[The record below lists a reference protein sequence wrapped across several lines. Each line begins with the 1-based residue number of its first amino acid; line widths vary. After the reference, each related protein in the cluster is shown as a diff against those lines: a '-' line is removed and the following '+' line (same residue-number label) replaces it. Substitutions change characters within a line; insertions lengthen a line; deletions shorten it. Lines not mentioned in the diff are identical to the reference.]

1 MSQPDR
7 ERAIITARG
16 LFRLPEECVRDVA
29 DAMLE
34 FASQE
39 AEWWVEDL
47 TLAGH
52 FLEGKDAHLRKRA
65 AELRSQKSK
74 P

>member
-7 ERAIITARG
+7 ERAITTARG

-34 FASQE
+34 FA
-39 AEWWVEDL
+39 AEYLD
-47 TLAGH
+47 TLSYTSPQG
-52 FLEGKDAHLRKRA
+52 LQDACK
-65 AELRSQKSK
+65 ELRSQKSK
-74 P
+74 DSK

>member
-7 ERAIITARG
+7 DRAIIIARY
-16 LFRLPEECVRDVA
+16 LYRLPQDCVRDVA

-34 FASQE
+34 FAAQE
-39 AEWWVEDL
+39 AERYVGLSE
-47 TLAGH
+47 
-52 FLEGKDAHLRKRA
+52 RA

-74 P
+74 

>member
-7 ERAIITARG
+7 ERAIIIARG

-34 FASQE
+34 FAAQE
-39 AEWWVEDL
+39 AEKCGDWE
-47 TLAGH
+47 AMSGNS
-52 FLEGKDAHLRKRA
+52 EGRA
-65 AELRSQKSK
+65 AELRSQKSN
-74 P
+74 PTHPT